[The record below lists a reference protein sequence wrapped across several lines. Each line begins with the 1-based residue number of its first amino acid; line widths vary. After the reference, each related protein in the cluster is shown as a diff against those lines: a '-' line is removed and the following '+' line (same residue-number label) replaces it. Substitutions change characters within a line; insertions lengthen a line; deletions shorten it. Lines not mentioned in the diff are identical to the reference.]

1 MELKKELNPR
11 QIEAVLDDSSALL
24 VFAGAG
30 SGKTRVLTYRIAY
43 LIKEKNIDPFR
54 ILAITFTNK
63 AASEMKKRIISL
75 VGSLGQYMWVSTFHS
90 FCARLLRRE
99 ISKMGFTSNF
109 VIYDS
114 DDSLKLISRCIKDAG
129 YDTKIVPPK
138 SVQEAISATKNM
150 LRDSE
155 DYARKAFDPFEKM
168 VAHVFKNY
176 EKELKEADALDFDD
190 LLLFTVNLFKE
201 YPDTLQK
208 YQQQFK
214 YILVDE
220 FQDTNLAQN
229 ELILMLFDGRNKVFA
244 VGDDDQ
250 SIYSWRGAQIKN
262 IINFDKNF
270 GNTRIIKLEQNYR
283 STSNIL
289 GAANELIR
297 NNYSR
302 SKKELWTSNPA
313 GELITR
319 YRAQNEQEEA
329 KYIAEKI
336 LKIKDNENKSFKD
349 FAIFYRTNAQSR
361 VIEETF
367 IREKIPY
374 RIFGGLKFYDRKEI
388 KDMLAY
394 LKLVSNPN
402 DFVSLQ
408 RVINVPARGIGKV
421 SMDNIAKYAFKND
434 ISFCEAFYDFDKINT
449 LNSGIK
455 SKIRNFI
462 KLIELLADYA
472 MKNTISRT
480 LEFIWEKT
488 GYIKELNE
496 ENTIEAMS
504 RIENLRELLTV
515 IKEFEE
521 RHETANS
528 EKLELVEFLQEI
540 ALISDIDNFDE
551 SADTVILM
559 TLHNAKG
566 LEFDN
571 VFMIGMEEG
580 IFPHIRSITS
590 GYDDIEEERR
600 LCYVGMTRA
609 KNKLIMTSSIMHF
622 IYGDQ
627 RERLVSRFIEEI
639 PKKYFIDENP
649 LVKNQF
655 IFSRNRVK
663 KDINPDFKREKDF
676 MGFATGDIVEHKLW
690 GDGEILRVKNITDD
704 LELDVAFKSAGLK
717 KLLASIAPIKKKSK

>member
-1 MELKKELNPR
+1 LELKKELNPR

-99 ISKMGFTSNF
+99 IGKLGFTSNF

-551 SADTVILM
+551 GADTVILM

-609 KNKLIMTSSIMHF
+609 KNRLIMTSSIMHF

>member
-99 ISKMGFTSNF
+99 IGKLGFTSNF

-472 MKNTISRT
+472 TKNTISRT

-551 SADTVILM
+551 GADTVILM

-609 KNKLIMTSSIMHF
+609 KNRLIMTSSIMHF

>member
-1 MELKKELNPR
+1 LELKKELNPR

-99 ISKMGFTSNF
+99 IGKLGFTSNF

-114 DDSLKLISRCIKDAG
+114 DDSLKLISRCIKDTG

-472 MKNTISRT
+472 TKNTISRT

-551 SADTVILM
+551 GADTVILM

-609 KNKLIMTSSIMHF
+609 KNRLIMTSSIMHF